1 MVKNPLASAGDSGWI
16 PRKWQKAPGFLPG
29 KFHGER
35 SLAGFRSMESQK
47 VWLFQQL
54 DGENTCAL
62 CKLPWAGNA

>member
-1 MVKNPLASAGDSGWI
+1 MVKNPLASAGDADWI
-16 PRKWQKAPGFLPG
+16 SRKWQQAPVFLPG

-35 SLAGFRSMESQK
+35 SLVGFRFMESQK

-62 CKLPWAGNA
+62 TRLPWAGNA